1 MQGRKV
7 EMNEETEKGRIR
19 ISNVWNERDREREKC
34 LDNVDRMTNEI
45 KKREK
50 FEFEFGLKIERE
62 MTRCISWING
72 NIQAKGGSMFVDVD
86 ENLKREKNICSRFED
101 KRGNTNTIIHEYTD
115 VVKVVKETKSRLFF
129 PLKGWTDWQT
139 EKITE
144 QTQCLVGNQNFAC
157 NHYSMFS

>member
-1 MQGRKV
+1 
-7 EMNEETEKGRIR
+7 
-19 ISNVWNERDREREKC
+19 
-34 LDNVDRMTNEI
+34 MTNEI
-45 KKREK
+45 RKREK

-115 VVKVVKETKSRLFF
+115 VQSGQRDKVAFVFSAERMNGLANRENYRAN
-129 PLKGWTDWQT
+129 P
-139 EKITE
+139 
-144 QTQCLVGNQNFAC
+144 
-157 NHYSMFS
+157 MFSWKPEFRV